1 MKEQAVRGAIWVLL
15 DTAGGQILSFLAFL
29 ILARLLVP
37 EDYGILSLA
46 AAIIAVPQ
54 ILLNEGFGTALVQRD
69 LLDDVHIGAAF
80 WANLCLA
87 MIFVAAAQIGAPWAA
102 VITGT
107 AMIEP
112 VIRWLSLSMIGT
124 ALMAIAGGLFIRD
137 LKYSTFALRT
147 FVANSVGALTGV
159 AMALL
164 GYGVWAL
171 VGMQLCTSALGVLI
185 MWKGVRWRP
194 TASFS
199 WSAFRDIYHFSTR
212 LMVGNGLRFATER
225 ADMVIIGTFLDPA
238 ALGFYFLVTRLLTTV
253 IYITISPVDRIMLP
267 VLTRLKDDP
276 HRRSEAYAN
285 MIGVTSVFWIPSV
298 AGLGVVAPLVIPLLF
313 GHKWDAAI
321 PLMMIMSLVCI
332 SGPLNR
338 PTMHALLAVGKPEIY
353 AILNFVQL
361 IITIGAFFIA
371 VRGGIVGAAWAYAA
385 VLIAMVPFNLVAAQ
399 RVAGISL
406 VQVMRRY
413 LPPLGAGVIM
423 ASVLLLMSPYLPDQ
437 SRYGVFS
444 QVFGLFLEMAVGMMV
459 YAAALYI
466 FAPRQVNEYLGTA
479 YDALPDSLK
488 FRRKAWR

>member
-1 MKEQAVRGAIWVLL
+1 MKEQAVRGAIWILV

-54 ILLNEGFGTALVQRD
+54 ILLNEGFGTALIQRD
-69 LLDDVHIGAAF
+69 MLDDVHINAAF
-80 WANLCLA
+80 WANLALSI
-87 MIFVAAAQIGAPWAA
+87 IFVIAAQIGAPWAA
-102 VITGT
+102 MITGT
-107 AMIEP
+107 ALIEP
-112 VIRWLSLSMIGT
+112 VIRWLSLTMI
-124 ALMAIAGGLFIRD
+124 AIALTAIAAGLFIRD

-147 FVANSVGALTGV
+147 LIANSVGALTGV

-199 WSAFRDIYHFSTR
+199 WPAFREIYRFSTR

-225 ADMVIIGTFLDPA
+225 ADNIIIGIFLDPA

-267 VLTRLKDDP
+267 VLTRIKDDP
-276 HRRSEAYAN
+276 HRRSEAYAS
-285 MIGVTSVFWIPSV
+285 MVGVTAVFWIPAV
-298 AGLGVVAPLVIPLLF
+298 AGLGVVAPLALPLLF
-313 GHKWDAAI
+313 GHKWDASI

-353 AILNFVQL
+353 AMMNLIQL
-361 IITIGAFFIA
+361 VITTITFLVA
-371 VRGGIVGAAWAYAA
+371 VRFGIVGAAWAYAA
-385 VLIAMVPFNLVAAQ
+385 VLIAMVPFNLAAAR
-399 RVAGISL
+399 RVAGISPMH
-406 VQVMRRY
+406 VMRRY
-413 LPPLGAGVIM
+413 LPALGAGVIM
-423 ASVLLLMSPYLPDQ
+423 ALVVLLISPWLPEP
-437 SRYGVFS
+437 SRYGAVS
-444 QVFGLFLEMAVGMMV
+444 QVINLVVEMAVGILV
-459 YAAALYI
+459 YAVSLYALV
-466 FAPRQVNEYLGTA
+466 PRQVREYVGTA
-479 YDALPDSLK
+479 YDALPESLK